1 MSLKKFVNSQSYNL
15 KYIHFSAI
23 WSDIKESIAGSER
36 DFTET
41 PLRKSIFLLAVPMV
55 LEMLMESVFAV
66 VDIFFVS
73 KLGADAVAT
82 VGLTESAMTI
92 VYAIG
97 IGLSMATT
105 ALVSRRIGEK
115 KNKEAGLVAFQAI
128 AIGLFISL
136 LLAIPGFFFAKKFL
150 DLMGAS
156 SQMIENG
163 HWYPAIMFGGNMV
176 IMLLFIIN
184 AVLRSS
190 GDAALSMRVMWIANI
205 INLILDP
212 LLIFGIG
219 PFPELGLMGAAIAT
233 TTGRGI
239 AVIYQ
244 LFILFRGKHRIKLYL
259 ESIRIKFGIMI
270 KLLKISGGGILQ
282 NLIATSSWIFLVRI
296 ISVSGPD
303 ALAGYTIA
311 IRIIIF
317 ALLPAWGLSNAAST
331 LVGQNLGANR
341 PDRAEQSVWATAY
354 ANMIFMGMLS
364 LILIAF
370 PDFWIRIFISDPQ
383 VVDYGIQCLR
393 IISYGFIVY
402 GLGMVLIQGFNGSG
416 DTITPTW
423 INFFAFWVLEIPL
436 AYVIAIVFNM
446 GLVGACTAILIAE
459 SFLTLLSLYLFKKG
473 KWKTRKV

>member
-1 MSLKKFVNSQSYNL
+1 MSLKKFINSLSYNL
-15 KYIHFSAI
+15 KHIRFIVI

-55 LEMLMESVFAV
+55 LEMFMESVFAV

-128 AIGLFISL
+128 AIGVFISL
-136 LLAIPGFFFAKKFL
+136 LLAIPGFFFAKIFL

-156 SQMIENG
+156 SQMITNG

-370 PDFWIRIFISDPQ
+370 PDFWISIFISDPQ

-446 GLVGACTAILIAE
+446 GLVGACSTILIAE
-459 SFLTLLSLYLFKKG
+459 SFLTLLSLYLFRKG

>member
-1 MSLKKFVNSQSYNL
+1 MSVKKNINSLFYYKKQINL
-15 KYIHFSAI
+15 PAI
-23 WSDIKESIAGSER
+23 WLDIKEAIAGTEK
-36 DFTET
+36 DFTEI
-41 PLRKSIFLLAVPMV
+41 PLGKSIILLAVPMV
-55 LEMLMESVFAV
+55 LEMVMESVFAV

-92 VYAIG
+92 VYALG

-128 AIGLFISL
+128 ALGIFISIL
-136 LLAIPGFFFAKKFL
+136 IAIPGFIFAEGFL
-150 DLMGAS
+150 QLMEAS

-244 LFILFRGKHRIKLYL
+244 LYILFRGKHRIKLYL
-259 ESIRIKFGIMI
+259 ESIRIKFGVMI
-270 KLLKISGGGILQ
+270 NLLKISGGGILQ

-331 LVGQNLGANR
+331 LVGQNLGANK
-341 PDRAEQSVWATAY
+341 PDRAEKSVWTTGY
-354 ANMIFMGMLS
+354 ANMIFMGTIS
-364 LILIAF
+364 LILISF
-370 PDFWIRIFISDPQ
+370 PNFWIKIFIDDPQ
-383 VVDYGIQCLR
+383 VIAYGIQCLR
-393 IISYGFIVY
+393 IISYGFIIY

-423 INFFAFWVLEIPL
+423 INLFAFWLLEIPL
-436 AYVIAIVFNM
+436 AYVLAIVFNM
-446 GLVGACTAILIAE
+446 GLEGACIAIVIAE
-459 SFLTLLSLYLFKKG
+459 SSLALLSLYLFKKG

>member
-1 MSLKKFVNSQSYNL
+1 MSVKKNINSLFYYKKQINL
-15 KYIHFSAI
+15 PAI
-23 WSDIKESIAGSER
+23 WLDIKEAIAGTEK
-36 DFTET
+36 DFTEI
-41 PLRKSIFLLAVPMV
+41 PLGKSIILLAVPMV
-55 LEMLMESVFAV
+55 LEMVMESVFAV

-92 VYAIG
+92 VYALG

-128 AIGLFISL
+128 ALGIFISIL
-136 LLAIPGFFFAKKFL
+136 IAIPGFIFAKGFL
-150 DLMGAS
+150 QLMGAS

-244 LFILFRGKHRIKLYL
+244 LYILFRGKHRIKLYL
-259 ESIRIKFGIMI
+259 ESIRIKFGVMI
-270 KLLKISGGGILQ
+270 NLLKISGGGILQ

-331 LVGQNLGANR
+331 LVGQNLGANK
-341 PDRAEQSVWATAY
+341 PDRAEKSVWTTGY
-354 ANMIFMGMLS
+354 ANMIFMGTIS
-364 LILIAF
+364 LILISF
-370 PDFWIRIFISDPQ
+370 PNFWIKIFIDDPQ
-383 VVDYGIQCLR
+383 VIAYGIQCLR
-393 IISYGFIVY
+393 IISYGFIIY

-423 INFFAFWVLEIPL
+423 INLFAFWLLEIPL
-436 AYVIAIVFNM
+436 AYVLAIVFNM
-446 GLVGACTAILIAE
+446 GLEGACIAIVIAE
-459 SFLTLLSLYLFKKG
+459 SSLALLSLYLFKKG